1 MARTSDDILRR
12 RRFAPI
18 VLCLACLILPG
29 HLGTPLTPV
38 AVRAAEPPATKRILL
53 LHREGL
59 GDPVRAGF
67 DAAFIEV
74 IRSAS
79 PVPIDLYVE
88 TVETERFPGP
98 EQSRVVK
105 EYLKDKYA
113 DRKID
118 VIVAVT
124 DAALAFARQNSA
136 MFGNPP
142 IVAVASNEN
151 EIAGSTGNV
160 TGLQGGRTFG
170 QTVALARALF
180 PETERV
186 FVVWGTRDRIWRSE
200 AAFGRVEHQFR
211 GLGFVY
217 LRDLP
222 LTELV
227 SRVAAVPE
235 RSIVLYL
242 RQTMRDQSHDIDP
255 VDALSQVVAAAR
267 VPVFSVYERFLGRGI
282 VGGDVWRFEADAR
295 RIAEMAKL
303 VASGASPRDIP
314 SGYIST
320 TTTLDWRE
328 LQRWNIP
335 ASRVPAGST
344 VIFRPLSFFEQN
356 RGVFLGGA
364 LVFVAQLALILGLL
378 AERMWRRR
386 AELDSRN
393 SEQLYRSVVDSQ
405 NDLICRFLP
414 DSTLTFVN
422 GAYCRFWNKPREA
435 MLGTRF
441 VELIPMSSR
450 QQVLEHIDRLQG
462 GTQRTSIR
470 SCCATGPS
478 AGITGSI
485 RPFSTKS
492 GKLVEYQGVGRDIT
506 DQKRAEEAIN
516 KLAARNSAILRAVPD
531 LMFILLRDGTFV
543 DYHARDATLLFVP
556 PDGFVGKKVRDI
568 FPAWIADLFMEAIE
582 RACGETEPVV
592 IEYELAMP
600 ELKYFEARLVH
611 AEHDRVLSIVRDVTE
626 SKRALATNRA
636 LAGRLISSQEDERT
650 RIARDL
656 HDGVC
661 QDVAAVSV
669 DISHLRRLNAGIQR
683 ADVQEILRAVEHR
696 AAGVAE
702 TLRLLSHGL
711 HPSVLQHVGLLAA
724 LQAHCAEFER
734 QQRGPRAVLGRRTR
748 RAGQPARLAVA
759 VPHRAGSVAKRGASR
774 ARAARDGVARAR
786 RQTADD
792 DGVRRR
798 RWIRRR
804 RGAAARGAGP
814 RQHRGAG
821 AAGPGAGDRPLE
833 AGPWHDGRGPCADRR
848 RRSPARTAR

>member
-1 MARTSDDILRR
+1 M
-12 RRFAPI
+12 
-18 VLCLACLILPG
+18 
-29 HLGTPLTPV
+29 
-38 AVRAAEPPATKRILL
+38 
-53 LHREGL
+53 
-59 GDPVRAGF
+59 
-67 DAAFIEV
+67 
-74 IRSAS
+74 
-79 PVPIDLYVE
+79 
-88 TVETERFPGP
+88 
-98 EQSRVVK
+98 
-105 EYLKDKYA
+105 
-113 DRKID
+113 
-118 VIVAVT
+118 IVAVT

-462 GTQRTSIR
+462 GT
-470 SCCATGPS
+470 
-478 AGITGSI
+478 
-485 RPFSTKS
+485 STHEHPVVLRDGTIGWHHWINQAVLDED

-734 QQRGPRAVLGRRTR
+734 QQEVRVRFLVEGHVEPANRLVSLSLFRIAQEALRNAARHGHARHVTVSLARDDKQLTMTVSDDGDGFDVGAARRREGLGLVSIEERARLVQGQVTVRSRPDHGTTVAVRVPIAVVDRPPARPDERQSAPRADTPVDHVRNDEYASSDRS
-748 RAGQPARLAVA
+748 AR
-759 VPHRAGSVAKRGASR
+759 
-774 ARAARDGVARAR
+774 
-786 RQTADD
+786 
-792 DGVRRR
+792 
-798 RWIRRR
+798 
-804 RGAAARGAGP
+804 
-814 RQHRGAG
+814 
-821 AAGPGAGDRPLE
+821 
-833 AGPWHDGRGPCADRR
+833 
-848 RRSPARTAR
+848 